1 MLADAANFSKLQA
14 EKEEQSRDNE
24 GNINKIIREHNKRVA
39 DKLVQFRGD
48 MDTAKNTTE
57 QLRDDIRQIKQDNEE
72 TLT

>member
-1 MLADAANFSKLQA
+1 MLADAANISKLQA
-14 EKEEQSRDNE
+14 EKEE
-24 GNINKIIREHNKRVA
+24 
-39 DKLVQFRGD
+39 QFRGD